1 MMPLKVGYVVSGWH
15 VKQRLLSATGQPLF
29 LMGCLACLRSF
40 VASEAQVAN
49 LKPCGCNGNDDDTP
63 EARTTRLR
71 LNLNGWGELP

>member
-49 LKPCGCNGNDDDTP
+49 LKPCGCNDNDSPQD
-63 EARTTRLR
+63 ARATRLP
-71 LNLNGWGELP
+71 LNLSGWGELP